1 MALRE
6 AEPLIEALRVK
17 ARMMRQQLDQLAAPC
32 ACFADRPLHELLADA
47 ATGAVGGPAHIPDKS
62 PPGAFRTQAGQDA
75 GLEAASHP
83 ARLVLGD
90 DQREATVALDLLE
103 RGKIAIRQR
112 LL

>member
-47 ATGAVGGPAHIPDKS
+47 ATAAVGGAAHILDQS
-62 PPGAFRTQAGQDA
+62 ARGAWRAQAGQEA
-75 GLEAASHP
+75 ELEAADPP